1 MRRIGW
7 QTYNKPVELADGR
20 MVLPLY
26 SDAFST
32 SLMAITDDGARSWT
46 FSEPLIGG
54 LNIQATLAEKRNG
67 DLVAYMRDNG
77 PPPKRMH
84 MSTSPDRGEP
94 WSTVNDSELLN
105 PASGTDKGRLQ
116 RGEGV
121 LRESSMASGRHTR
134 TGSRSDEAGS
144 A

>member
-84 MSTSPDRGEP
+84 MSTSPYRVES
-94 WSTVNDSELLN
+94 WSTVNDSVLMYLG
-105 PASGTDKGRLQ
+105 SGSDMEVLYS
-116 RGEGV
+116 GV
-121 LRESSMASGRHTR
+121 CVMVSENMKSG
-134 TGSRSDEAGS
+134 GK
-144 A
+144 